1 MTIRR
6 FIYLPILLFLAINLF
21 GQNQIDQ
28 FNAKRLDNLYST
40 FFQKE
45 GVGCATLIAKNG
57 KVIYEKAFGMADIE
71 LNLPAGTDHIFRIGS
86 ITKQFTAVAILQ
98 LYEQGKIDLN
108 DEIQQYVQDF
118 PVYPKKIT
126 IRHLLTHTSGIKN
139 LTDMDSLVIKQTP
152 YSAQELIGLFK
163 DKPLDFEP
171 GEKYSYSNSGYI
183 LLGCIIEKVSGKTYA
198 DYIKTNI
205 FNQLGMADAYYD
217 SSARIIKNR
226 VKGYDLDSAY
236 QLVNA
241 AWLNTTFPYSAGG
254 LIMTVRDYFKWHTG
268 LLTQQLIKKETL
280 QKAWTPFQLNDSTFT
295 KYGYGWTLGEVL
307 GSKTLE
313 HGGHINGFNCKVTYL
328 PQEDILAVTFSAGSF
343 VNSTIINDQAVA
355 IVANKPQLKNI
366 EISTSAMNAYA
377 GTYKFSPNDPTTI
390 KIYNEN
396 GQLYL
401 KDSNAAT
408 PWKMYFIKE
417 NEFICYEVF
426 PNTHLFSKNEKGE
439 VDFLIIKNFD
449 NETKVRREQK

>member
-71 LNLPAGTDHIFRIGS
+71 LNLPAVTDHIFRIGS

-268 LLTQQLIKKETL
+268 LLTHQLIKKETL

>member
-1 MTIRR
+1 MTISR
-6 FIYLPILLFLAINLF
+6 FIYLPFLLFLTINSF
-21 GQNQIDQ
+21 GQNKIDPSTV
-28 FNAKRLDNLYST
+28 KRLDNLYST
-40 FFQKE
+40 FFNKK

-71 LNLPAGTDHIFRIGS
+71 LDLPARTDHIFRIGS

-98 LYEQGKIDLN
+98 LYEQGKIELN

-118 PVYPKKIT
+118 PVYEKKIT
-126 IRHLLTHTSGIKN
+126 IRHLLAHTSGIKN
-139 LTDMDSLVIKQTP
+139 LTEIDGLEIKHTP

-163 DKPLDFEP
+163 DKQLDFQP

-198 DYIKTNI
+198 EYVKTNI
-205 FNQLGMADAYYD
+205 FDQLGMTDSYYD
-217 SSARIIKNR
+217 HSGRIIKNR
-226 VKGYDLDSAY
+226 VKGYDLDAAS

-241 AWLNTTFPYSAGG
+241 AWLNTSFPYSAGG

-268 LLTQQLIKKETL
+268 LLTNQLIKKETL
-280 QKAWTPFQLNDSTFT
+280 QKAWTPFQLNDQTFT

-307 GSKTLE
+307 GSKTIE
-313 HGGHINGFNCKVTYL
+313 HGGHINGFNCKVTYMV
-328 PQEDILAVTFSAGSF
+328 QEDILVVTFSAGSF
-343 VNSTIINDQAVA
+343 INTVIINDQAAA
-355 IVANKPQLKNI
+355 IVANKPQLMDIK
-366 EISTSAMNAYA
+366 ISASAMKDYI
-377 GTYKFSPNDPTTI
+377 GTYKFLENDPSTI
-390 KIYNEN
+390 KIYKDN

-426 PNTHLFSKNEKGE
+426 PNTHVFSRKEKGE

-449 NETKVRREQK
+449 NETKVKREQK